1 MREFLFVCAA
11 FFCFLPLAAANDST
25 PTPDAVSTPTEA
37 AAPVSLTPVERDPW
51 QVEAGFVFSHY
62 NVLGTTFNN
71 YGFQGDISRYLTR
84 WFAVEGAG
92 LAGFGHTGGTPNL
105 DAKSVFLGGGPH
117 VSLHDSPR
125 FEPWVHVLG
134 GWEHLR
140 FTQTGTLGTESHVA
154 FMAGGGV
161 DYKIRGS
168 RLYWRVQADFIGVK
182 IGNSVPGQY
191 AVGTGLILN
200 F

>member
-1 MREFLFVCAA
+1 MRQFLFVCAA
-11 FFCFLPLAAANDST
+11 FLCFLPSAAARDSA
-25 PTPDAVSTPTEA
+25 PAPDAGSAPSEA
-37 AAPVSLTPVERDPW
+37 AAPVSLTPAERDAW
-51 QVEAGFVFSHY
+51 QLGAGFVFSHY
-62 NVLGTTFNN
+62 NVLGTTFND
-71 YGFQGDISRYLTR
+71 YGFQGDIARYLNR

-117 VSLHDSPR
+117 LSLHDSPR
-125 FEPWVHVLG
+125 FEPWVHVLV
-134 GWEHLR
+134 GWEHFR
-140 FTQTGTLGTESHVA
+140 FTQTATLGSESHLA

-168 RLYWRVQADFIGVK
+168 RLYWRVQGDFIGMK
-182 IGNSVPGQY
+182 IGSSVPGDY
-191 AVGTGLILN
+191 AVGTGLVLN